1 MSRSRHNNRHMAGKG
16 GKAVKAKY
24 KYCVKARF
32 SSDLYT
38 QTEWVP
44 ISWHEKLEDAKKAFA
59 WQLKYKGEYTQVQIF
74 PAQ

>member
-1 MSRSRHNNRHMAGKG
+1 M
-16 GKAVKAKY
+16 KA

-32 SSDLYT
+32 SSDLHT
-38 QTEWVP
+38 QTDWVP
-44 ISWHEKLEDAKKAFA
+44 VSWHEKLEDAKKALA

>member
-1 MSRSRHNNRHMAGKG
+1 MKT
-16 GKAVKAKY
+16 KY

-44 ISWHEKLEDAKKAFA
+44 VSWHEKLDDAKAALA
-59 WQLKYKGEYTQVQIF
+59 WQLKHGGEYLQAQIF